1 MKKIVLTLLFSFCLF
16 YGNSQTSS
24 FSMDQAIDYALKNSR
39 SSVNASNDVK
49 IAHAKKWETI
59 ATGLPQINSFIEYNN
74 NIKQPVSLVPA
85 EFFGGNSGE
94 FAELSFGTKQTI
106 DGSVTLSQLLFD
118 GSYSVGLA
126 SIKLY
131 MEIAYNV
138 KIKTDQEV
146 KKSIIAA
153 YGNAL
158 VSQES
163 VKILERNLS
172 NVKSNLE
179 EINKIYN
186 SGFTELENVEQL
198 KITYGSIKNSLDY
211 SIKLNKTSL
220 NLLKL
225 IMGYDIE
232 KEIVLSNS
240 LQDLTLKNI
249 LEKQSIEDF
258 EIEKN
263 IDYQMAL
270 NNSKSQQTLLTL
282 EKSKALPTLRAFIK
296 GGYDGNNNS
305 FKFFKTDQKWY
316 GYSVA
321 GVSMSVPIF
330 SSLRKSAKTQQ
341 AKIEFEKSKI
351 DLSESKNKIIIQLDN
366 ANSEYEYAVNSYN
379 NAVEN
384 VKLAEKIERK
394 NQIKFLE
401 GLISGLDLRQAQI
414 QLYSIQ
420 NQLLQSMLE
429 VINKKTNLDI
439 ILTQN

>member
-1 MKKIVLTLLFSFCLF
+1 MKKIAIITCLILFSFELQ
-16 YGNSQTSS
+16 SQDS
-24 FSMDQAIDYALKNSR
+24 FTLNQAIEFGLINNSISKNA
-39 SSVNASNDVK
+39 VNDLK
-49 IAHAKKWETI
+49 IANAKKWETI

-85 EFFGGNSGE
+85 EFFGGNPGE
-94 FAELSFGTKQTI
+94 FTELSFGTKQTI

-131 MEIAYNV
+131 MDIAFKV

-146 KKSIIAA
+146 KKSIISA

-158 VSQES
+158 VSQER
-163 VKILERNLS
+163 VEILEKNLS
-172 NVKSNLE
+172 NVKSNLD
-179 EINKIYN
+179 EIEKIYAN
-186 SGFTELENVEQL
+186 GLTELENVEQL

-211 SIKLNKTSL
+211 SAKLNKTSL

-225 IMGYDIE
+225 VIGYDIE
-232 KEIVLSNS
+232 KEIVLSNN
-240 LQDLTLKNI
+240 LHDLTLKNI
-249 LEKQSIEDF
+249 LEKKSSENF
-258 EIEKN
+258 EVEKN

-270 NNSKSQQTLLTL
+270 NNTKSQQTLLTL

-305 FKFFKTDQKWY
+305 FKFFKPDQKWY
-316 GYSVA
+316 GYSFA

-351 DLSESKNKIIIQLDN
+351 DLSESKKKIMIQFDN
-366 ANSEYEYAVNSYN
+366 ANSEYQYAVNSYN

-401 GLISGLDLRQAQI
+401 GLISGLELRQAQI

-420 NQLLQSMLE
+420 NQFLQSMLE
-429 VINKKTNLDI
+429 VINKKTNLEI
-439 ILTQN
+439 MLTQN

>member
-1 MKKIVLTLLFSFCLF
+1 MKQKILVISLVLYSLFLKSQDSFTLNEAVEFGLIN
-16 YGNSQTSS
+16 NSV
-24 FSMDQAIDYALKNSR
+24 AKN
-39 SSVNASNDVK
+39 ATNDVK
-49 IAHAKKWETI
+49 IANAKKWETI

-118 GSYSVGLA
+118 GSYSIGLA

-131 MEIAYNV
+131 MDIAYKTKV
-138 KIKTDQEV
+138 KTDLEV
-146 KKSIIAA
+146 KRAIISA

-158 VSQES
+158 VSKER
-163 VKILERNLS
+163 VKILEKNLN
-172 NVKSNLE
+172 NVKSNLD
-179 EINKIYN
+179 EIEKIYQ
-186 SGFTELENVEQL
+186 SGLTELENVEQL

-225 IMGYDIE
+225 IIGYDID
-232 KEIVLSNS
+232 KELVLSNS
-240 LQDLTLKNI
+240 LQDLTLKSI
-249 LEKQSIEDF
+249 LEKKSIENF
-258 EIEKN
+258 EIDKN

-270 NNSKSQQTLLTL
+270 NNSKSQKTLLTL

-296 GGYDGNNNS
+296 GGYDGNNDS
-305 FKFFKTDQKWY
+305 FKFFKSDQKWY
-316 GYSVA
+316 GYSIA
-321 GVSMSVPIF
+321 GVSMSLPIF
-330 SSLRKSAKTQQ
+330 SSLRRSAKTQQ
-341 AKIEFEKSKI
+341 ARIEFEKSKI
-351 DLSESKNKIIIQLDN
+351 DLSESKKKIIIELHN
-366 ANSEYEYAVNSYN
+366 ANSEYEYAVSSYN
-379 NAVEN
+379 SAVEN

-429 VINKKTNLDI
+429 VINKKTNLEG
-439 ILTQN
+439 ILTQT

>member
-1 MKKIVLTLLFSFCLF
+1 MKQKILVISLVLYSLFLKSQDSFTLNEAVEFGLIN
-16 YGNSQTSS
+16 NSV
-24 FSMDQAIDYALKNSR
+24 AKN
-39 SSVNASNDVK
+39 AKNDVK
-49 IAHAKKWETI
+49 IANAKKWETI

-118 GSYSVGLA
+118 GSYSIGLA

-131 MEIAYNV
+131 MDIAYKTKV
-138 KIKTDQEV
+138 KTDLEV
-146 KKSIIAA
+146 KRAIISA

-158 VSQES
+158 VSKER
-163 VKILERNLS
+163 VKILEKNLN
-172 NVKSNLE
+172 NVKSNLD
-179 EINKIYN
+179 EIEKIYQ
-186 SGFTELENVEQL
+186 SGLTELENVEQL
-198 KITYGSIKNSLDY
+198 KITYRSIKNSLDY

-225 IMGYDIE
+225 IIGYDID
-232 KEIVLSNS
+232 KEIILSNS
-240 LQDLTLKNI
+240 LQDLTIKNI
-249 LEKQSIEDF
+249 IEKESMEGF

-263 IDYQMAL
+263 IDYQLAL
-270 NNSKSQQTLLTL
+270 NNTKSQKTLLTL
-282 EKSKALPTLRAFIK
+282 EKSRALPTLRAFIK

-305 FKFFKTDQKWY
+305 FKFFKPNQKWY
-316 GYSVA
+316 GYSFA

-341 AKIEFEKSKI
+341 AKIELEKSKI
-351 DLSESKNKIIIQLDN
+351 
-366 ANSEYEYAVNSYN
+366 EYQYAISSYN
-379 NAVEN
+379 SAVEN

-420 NQLLQSMLE
+420 NQLLQSSLE
-429 VINKKTNLDI
+429 VINKKTNLET
-439 ILTQN
+439 ILTKN

>member
-1 MKKIVLTLLFSFCLF
+1 MKKTGLLIFLIL
-16 YGNSQTSS
+16 YS
-24 FSMDQAIDYALKNSR
+24 FSLKSQDSFTLNEAIEFGLINNSVSKN
-39 SSVNASNDVK
+39 AANDIK
-49 IAHAKKWETI
+49 IANAKKWETI

-74 NIKQPVSLVPA
+74 NIKQPISLVPS
-85 EFFGGNSGE
+85 EFFGGSPGE
-94 FAELSFGTKQTI
+94 FTELSFGTKQTI
-106 DGSVTLSQLLFD
+106 DGSVTLSQLLFN
-118 GSYSVGLA
+118 GAYSVGLA

-131 MEIAYNV
+131 MDIAYKV

-146 KKSIIAA
+146 KKSIISA

-158 VSQES
+158 VSQER

-172 NVKSNLE
+172 NVKSNLD
-179 EINKIYN
+179 EIEKIYN
-186 SGFTELENVEQL
+186 NGLTELENVEQL

-211 SIKLNKTSL
+211 SAKLNKTSL

-225 IMGYDIE
+225 IIGYDIE
-232 KEIVLSNS
+232 KEIVLINN

-249 LEKQSIEDF
+249 LENKSIENF

-270 NNSKSQQTLLTL
+270 NNTKSQKTLLIL
-282 EKSKALPTLRAFIK
+282 EKSKALPTLRGFII

-305 FKFFKTDQKWY
+305 FKFFKPDQKWY
-316 GYSVA
+316 GYSFA
-321 GVSMSVPIF
+321 GISMSVPIF

-351 DLSESKNKIIIQLDN
+351 DLSESKKKIIIQLDN
-366 ANSEYEYAVNSYN
+366 ANSEYQYAVNSYN

-401 GLISGLDLRQAQI
+401 GLISGLNLRQAQM

-420 NQLLQSMLE
+420 NELLQSMLE
-429 VINKKTNLDI
+429 VINKKTNLEI

>member
-1 MKKIVLTLLFSFCLF
+1 MK
-16 YGNSQTSS
+16 
-24 FSMDQAIDYALKNSR
+24 QAILIIFLVLNTFNLKGQDSFTLNEAVEFGLINNS
-39 SSVNASNDVK
+39 VAKKATNDVK
-49 IAHAKKWETI
+49 IANAKKWETI
-59 ATGLPQINSFIEYNN
+59 ATGLPQINSLIEYNN
-74 NIKQPVSLVPA
+74 NIKQPISLVPA
-85 EFFGGNSGE
+85 EFFGGNPGE
-94 FAELSFGTKQTI
+94 FSELSFGTKQTI

-118 GSYSVGLA
+118 GSYTVGLA

-131 MEIAYNV
+131 MDIAYKA

-146 KKSIIAA
+146 KKSIISA

-158 VSQES
+158 VSEER
-163 VKILERNLS
+163 VKILEKNLK
-172 NVKSNLE
+172 NIKSNLD
-179 EINKIYN
+179 EIEKIYQ
-186 SGFTELENVEQL
+186 SGLTELENVEQL

-225 IMGYDIE
+225 IIGYDID
-232 KEIVLSNS
+232 KEIILSNS
-240 LQDLTLKNI
+240 LQDLTIKNI
-249 LEKQSIEDF
+249 IEKESMEGF

-263 IDYQMAL
+263 IDYQLAL
-270 NNSKSQQTLLTL
+270 NNTKSQKTLLTL
-282 EKSKALPTLRAFIK
+282 EKSRALPTLRAFIK

-305 FKFFKTDQKWY
+305 FKFFKPNQKWY
-316 GYSVA
+316 GYSFA

-341 AKIEFEKSKI
+341 ARIEFEKSKI
-351 DLSESKNKIIIQLDN
+351 DFSELKKKIIIELDN
-366 ANSEYEYAVNSYN
+366 AESEYQYAISSYN
-379 NAVEN
+379 SAVEN

-420 NQLLQSMLE
+420 NQLLQSSLE
-429 VINKKTNLDI
+429 VINKKTNLET
-439 ILTQN
+439 ILTKN

>member
-1 MKKIVLTLLFSFCLF
+1 MKKIALFICIALLTSDLKSQESFTL
-16 YGNSQTSS
+16 N
-24 FSMDQAIDYALKNSR
+24 QAIEFGLINNSNSKNA
-39 SSVNASNDVK
+39 VNDLK
-49 IAHAKKWETI
+49 IANAKKWETI

-85 EFFGGNSGE
+85 EFFGGNPGE

-138 KIKTDQEV
+138 KTKTDLEV
-146 KKSIIAA
+146 KRSIIAA

-163 VKILERNLS
+163 VKILEKNLL

-179 EINKIYN
+179 EIKKIYN

-225 IMGYDIE
+225 IIGYDIE

-249 LEKQSIEDF
+249 LDKQSIEDF

-270 NNSKSQQTLLTL
+270 NNKKSQQTLLTL

-305 FKFFKTDQKWY
+305 FKFFKPDQKWY
-316 GYSVA
+316 GYSMA
-321 GVSMSVPIF
+321 GVSMSIPIF

-384 VKLAEKIERK
+384 VKLAEKIEKK

>member
-1 MKKIVLTLLFSFCLF
+1 MK
-16 YGNSQTSS
+16 
-24 FSMDQAIDYALKNSR
+24 QAILIIFLVLNTFNLKGQDSFTLNEAVEFGLINNS
-39 SSVNASNDVK
+39 VAKKATNDVK
-49 IAHAKKWETI
+49 IANAKKWETI
-59 ATGLPQINSFIEYNN
+59 ATGLPQINSLIEYNN
-74 NIKQPVSLVPA
+74 NIKQPISLVPA
-85 EFFGGNSGE
+85 EFFGGNPGE
-94 FAELSFGTKQTI
+94 FSELSFGTKQTI

-118 GSYSVGLA
+118 GSYTVGLA

-131 MEIAYNV
+131 MDIAYKA

-146 KKSIIAA
+146 KKSIISA

-158 VSQES
+158 VSEER
-163 VKILERNLS
+163 VKILEKNLK
-172 NVKSNLE
+172 NVKSNLD
-179 EINKIYN
+179 EIEKIYQ
-186 SGFTELENVEQL
+186 SGLTELENVEQL

-225 IMGYDIE
+225 IIGYDID
-232 KEIVLSNS
+232 KEIILSNS
-240 LQDLTLKNI
+240 LQDLTIKNI
-249 LEKQSIEDF
+249 IEKESMEGF

-263 IDYQMAL
+263 IDYQLAL
-270 NNSKSQQTLLTL
+270 NNTKSQKTLLTL
-282 EKSKALPTLRAFIK
+282 EKSRALPTLRAFIK

-305 FKFFKTDQKWY
+305 FKFFKPNQKWY
-316 GYSVA
+316 GYSFA

-341 AKIEFEKSKI
+341 ARIEFEKSKI
-351 DLSESKNKIIIQLDN
+351 DFSELKKKIIIELDN
-366 ANSEYEYAVNSYN
+366 AESEYQYAISSYN
-379 NAVEN
+379 SAVEN

-420 NQLLQSMLE
+420 NQLLQSSLE
-429 VINKKTNLDI
+429 VINKKTNLET
-439 ILTQN
+439 ILTKN

>member
-1 MKKIVLTLLFSFCLF
+1 MKHKILVISLVLYSLFLKSQDSFTLNEAVEFGLIN
-16 YGNSQTSS
+16 NSV
-24 FSMDQAIDYALKNSR
+24 AKN
-39 SSVNASNDVK
+39 AKNDVK
-49 IAHAKKWETI
+49 IANAKKWETI

-118 GSYSVGLA
+118 GSYNIGLA

-131 MEIAYNV
+131 MNIAYKTKV
-138 KIKTDQEV
+138 KTDLEV
-146 KKSIIAA
+146 KRAIISA

-158 VSQES
+158 VSKER
-163 VKILERNLS
+163 VKILEKNLN
-172 NVKSNLE
+172 NVKSNLD
-179 EINKIYN
+179 EIEKIFEN
-186 SGFTELENVEQL
+186 GLTELENVEQL
-198 KITYGSIKNSLDY
+198 KITYSSVKNSLDY
-211 SIKLNKTSL
+211 SYKLNKTSL
-220 NLLKL
+220 SLLKL
-225 IMGYDIE
+225 IIGYDID
-232 KEIVLSNS
+232 KELVLSNS
-240 LQDLTLKNI
+240 LQDLTLKSI
-249 LEKQSIEDF
+249 LEKKSIENF
-258 EIEKN
+258 EIDKN

-270 NNSKSQQTLLTL
+270 NNSKSQKTLLTL

-296 GGYDGNNNS
+296 GGYDGNNDS
-305 FKFFKTDQKWY
+305 FKFFKSDQKWY
-316 GYSVA
+316 SYSIA

-330 SSLRKSAKTQQ
+330 SSLRRSAKTQQ
-341 AKIEFEKSKI
+341 ARIEFEKSKI
-351 DLSESKNKIIIQLDN
+351 DLSESKKKIIIELDN
-366 ANSEYEYAVNSYN
+366 ANSEYEYAVSSYN
-379 NAVEN
+379 STTEN

-429 VINKKTNLDI
+429 VINKKTNLEG